1 MPNLSPRAVRKK
13 YALYENKAHDGMES
27 AQELDALKEAVK
39 EAGYKIVVDKG
50 DRAGF

>member
-1 MPNLSPRAVRKK
+1 
-13 YALYENKAHDGMES
+13 MES
-27 AQELDALKEAVK
+27 AQELDALKKAVK

>member
-1 MPNLSPRAVRKK
+1 MPNLSPLAVRKK
-13 YALYENKAHDGMES
+13 YELYENKAHGGMES
-27 AQELDALKEAVK
+27 AQELDALKKAVK